1 MSQRYRRNADKRR
14 DRCILALKDKMESG
28 YLQGFF
34 FNRDRQDR
42 QDFLQDEQDTKD
54 EQDTIFYPAYPVYP
68 C

>member
-34 FNRDRQDR
+34 IFNTDRQDG
-42 QDFLQDEQDTKD
+42 QDILQDTRYKD
-54 EQDTIFYPAYPVYP
+54 EQDTIFYPVYPVYP